1 MIQPLKQINNIY
13 GYVRVST
20 KEQVR
25 SGVSLEV
32 QQQQISEFVKE
43 KYNREVS
50 SFFVDDGV
58 SGTRAILDRPGS
70 RELTDVIDKNDIIV
84 CTRLDRLSRSSAD
97 LLSIIPVLQD
107 IGITLFFCEQFG
119 EVPIVYP
126 KPEGA
131 KGLRSKFDMNE
142 MANQIM
148 LMVLSAVAEIE
159 HSTIKDRFG
168 DGKVDWASR
177 GYFIGGSAPYGY
189 SKVEEKHG
197 NKTRTRLEEIPEE
210 QKVLQTIYALRD
222 RGLGAKR
229 IAKQVASLH
238 ACAATISYSKV
249 RRILDRKFQGI
260 GEAAQVYNGS
270 SFGDSYERIRECKLF
285 ACQD

>member
-1 MIQPLKQINNIY
+1 MIQPLKQINHIY
-13 GYVRVST
+13 GYIRVST

-32 QQQQISEFVKE
+32 QQQQIAEFVKE
-43 KYNREVS
+43 KYNRKVTR
-50 SFFVDDGV
+50 FFIDDGV
-58 SGTRAILDRPGS
+58 SGTRPILDRPGS

-189 SKVEEKHG
+189 SKSEEKHG
-197 NKTRTRLEEIPEE
+197 NKTRTRLVEIPEE
-210 QKVLQTIYALRD
+210 QEVLETIYALRD
-222 RGLGAKR
+222 RGLGARR
-229 IAKQVASLH
+229 IAKQVSSLH
-238 ACAATISYSKV
+238 ACAIGMSYSKV
-249 RRILDRKFQGI
+249 RRILERKFQGMT
-260 GEAAQVYNGS
+260 EAA
-270 SFGDSYERIRECKLF
+270 
-285 ACQD
+285 

>member
-1 MIQPLKQINNIY
+1 
-13 GYVRVST
+13 
-20 KEQVR
+20 
-25 SGVSLEV
+25 
-32 QQQQISEFVKE
+32 
-43 KYNREVS
+43 
-50 SFFVDDGV
+50 
-58 SGTRAILDRPGS
+58 
-70 RELTDVIDKNDIIV
+70 
-84 CTRLDRLSRSSAD
+84 
-97 LLSIIPVLQD
+97 VLQD

-189 SKVEEKHG
+189 SKSEEKHG
-197 NKTRTRLEEIPEE
+197 NKTRTRLVEIPEE
-210 QKVLQTIYALRD
+210 QEVLETIYALRD
-222 RGLGAKR
+222 RGLGARR
-229 IAKQVASLH
+229 IAKQVSSLH
-238 ACAATISYSKV
+238 ACAIGMSYSKV
-249 RRILDRKFQGI
+249 RRILDRKFQGMT
-260 GEAAQVYNGS
+260 EAA
-270 SFGDSYERIRECKLF
+270 
-285 ACQD
+285 

>member
-1 MIQPLKQINNIY
+1 MINPLKQINNIY

-32 QQQQISEFVKE
+32 QQQQIAEFVKE
-43 KYNREVS
+43 KYNREVTE
-50 SFFVDDGV
+50 FLVDDGV
-58 SGTRAILDRPGS
+58 SGTRPILDRPGS
-70 RELTDVIDKNDIIV
+70 KELTDIIDRHDVIV

-107 IGITLFFCEQFG
+107 IGVTLFFCEQFG

-126 KPEGA
+126 KPEGQ

-189 SKVEEKHG
+189 AKVQEKHG

-210 QKVLQTIYALRD
+210 QDVLMTIYKLRD
-222 RGLGAKR
+222 RGLGPRK

-238 ACAATISYSKV
+238 ACAADITYSKV

-260 GEAAQVYNGS
+260 GEAA
-270 SFGDSYERIRECKLF
+270 
-285 ACQD
+285 

>member
-1 MIQPLKQINNIY
+1 MIQPLKQINNVY

-32 QQQQISEFVKE
+32 QKQQISAFVEE
-43 KYNREVS
+43 KYNRKVS
-50 SFFVDDGV
+50 VFLIDDGV
-58 SGTRAILDRPGS
+58 SGTRPILDRPGS
-70 RELTDVIDKNDIIV
+70 RELTDIIDRHDVIV

-126 KPEGA
+126 KSEGA
-131 KGLRSKFDMNE
+131 TGLRSKFDMNE

-168 DGKVDWASR
+168 DGKIDWASR

-189 SKVEEKHG
+189 EKVQERHG
-197 NKTRTRLEEIPEE
+197 NKTRTCLEEIPEE
-210 QKVLQTIYALRD
+210 QSVLKTIYALRD
-222 RGLGAKR
+222 RGLGCRR
-229 IAKQVASLH
+229 IANQVASLH
-238 ACAATISYSKV
+238 ACAAGMSYSKV
-249 RRILDRKFQGI
+249 RRILDRKFQGMA
-260 GEAAQVYNGS
+260 EAA
-270 SFGDSYERIRECKLF
+270 
-285 ACQD
+285 

>member
-20 KEQVR
+20 REQVR

-50 SFFVDDGV
+50 VFFIDDGI
-58 SGTRAILDRPGS
+58 SGTRPILDRPGS

-126 KPEGA
+126 RAEGT

-177 GYFIGGSAPYGY
+177 GYFIGGSTPYGY
-189 SKVEEKHG
+189 SKVQEKHG

-210 QKVLQTIYALRD
+210 QAVLKTIYALRG
-222 RGLGAKR
+222 RGLGVRR
-229 IAKQVASLH
+229 IAKQVSSLH
-238 ACAATISYSKV
+238 ACALGISDAKV
-249 RRILDRKFQGI
+249 RRILARKFQGMSV
-260 GEAAQVYNGS
+260 AA
-270 SFGDSYERIRECKLF
+270 
-285 ACQD
+285 

>member
-32 QQQQISEFVKE
+32 QKQQISAFVEE
-43 KYNREVS
+43 KYNRKVS
-50 SFFVDDGV
+50 VFLIDDGV
-58 SGTRAILDRPGS
+58 SGTRPILDRPGS
-70 RELTDVIDKNDIIV
+70 RELTDIIDRHDVIV

-126 KPEGA
+126 KSEGA
-131 KGLRSKFDMNE
+131 TGLRSKFDMNE

-168 DGKVDWASR
+168 DGKIDWASR

-189 SKVEEKHG
+189 EKIQERHG

-210 QKVLQTIYALRD
+210 QAVLKTIYALRD
-222 RGLGAKR
+222 RGLGCRR
-229 IAKQVASLH
+229 IANQVASLH
-238 ACAATISYSKV
+238 ACAAGMSYSKV
-249 RRILDRKFQGI
+249 RRILDRKFQGMA
-260 GEAAQVYNGS
+260 EAA
-270 SFGDSYERIRECKLF
+270 
-285 ACQD
+285 

>member
-1 MIQPLKQINNIY
+1 MISPLKQINNIY

-32 QQQQISEFVKE
+32 QQQQITDFVKE
-43 KYNREVS
+43 KYNRKVS
-50 SFFVDDGV
+50 GFLIDDGV
-58 SGTRAILDRPGS
+58 SGTRPILDRPGS
-70 RELTDVIDKNDIIV
+70 KELTDIIDRHDVIV

-126 KPEGA
+126 KPEGQ

-177 GYFIGGSAPYGY
+177 GYFIGGSAPFGY
-189 SKVEEKHG
+189 RKEKEKHG
-197 NKTRTRLEEIPEE
+197 NKTRTRLVEIPEE
-210 QKVLQTIYALRD
+210 QEVLSTIYSLRD

-229 IAKQVASLH
+229 IAREVSSLH
-238 ACAATISYSKV
+238 ECAKDISYSKV
-249 RRILDRKFQGI
+249 RRILDRKFQGLQ
-260 GEAAQVYNGS
+260 EVA
-270 SFGDSYERIRECKLF
+270 
-285 ACQD
+285 